1 MAGKGSKARPFSV
14 SQEKFAANWDAIF
27 GKKED
32 KVKSSDD
39 LKQTESK
46 NKDEK

>member
-27 GKKED
+27 GKKD
-32 KVKSSDD
+32 NSPKNLDS
-39 LKQTESK
+39 SK
-46 NKDEK
+46 NNQEKKKDS